1 MLRNFVFDL
10 LANDAELNALEYN
23 TNTIYP
29 ALMGADSPQERRFMV
44 LRWGIESPRSPGR
57 DSHISRIGLTVWA
70 YNRDSD
76 YGPIQSALGRVR
88 DILVPIV
95 GVDHGSGWILDVEDN
110 GTSEDL
116 WDDGYSAITRNRAL
130 TFTASES

>member
-1 MLRNFVFDL
+1 MLRNLVYNL
-10 LANDAELNALEYN
+10 LTVDVELNSLGY
-23 TNTIYP
+23 TTDTIYG

-44 LRWGIESPRSPGR
+44 LRWGTDSPAVPGR
-57 DSHISRIGLTVWA
+57 DSRIVRTGLTVWA
-70 YNRDSD
+70 YNRESD
-76 YGPIQSALGRVR
+76 YGPIQSALLRVR
-88 DILVPIV
+88 DILVPIA
-95 GVDHGSGWILDVEDN
+95 GADHGSGWILDVEDN

>member
-1 MLRNFVFDL
+1 MLRNFVFGL
-10 LANDAELNALEYN
+10 LGSDPELNALGYN
-23 TNTIYP
+23 TDTLYG

-44 LRWGIESPRSPGR
+44 LRWGVESPRSPGR
-57 DSHISRIGLTVWA
+57 DSRISRTALTVWA

-76 YGPIQSALGRVR
+76 YGPIGSALLRVR
-88 DILVPIV
+88 DILVPIA
-95 GVDHGSGWILDVEDN
+95 GVNHGSGWIIEVEDN

-116 WDDGYSAITRNRAL
+116 WDDGYSAITRNRAV